1 MGDCQLHADVYAADV
16 LAKAWHHDAGTDA
29 LVARAGAEAVERA
42 KRAVSEPLVAA
53 LLALVPDDQ
62 SLVIARDGR
71 VWGAVGTKAIG
82 SNVPGMELPTFYTLV
97 PVTSEEE

>member
-1 MGDCQLHADVYAADV
+1 MRWSPELERRRSSEPSEPFPNHSSPPSS
-16 LAKAWHHDAGTDA
+16 
-29 LVARAGAEAVERA
+29 VAAEAQRDD
-42 KRAVSEPLVAA
+42 